1 MHSLV
6 QQEKLTECNIPPEG
20 PTSKTSPDWSVGYK
34 LSTHTEG
41 GTLHEGPFFWWDG
54 WMEEYIVTIIH
65 IHLKNGGFTFKLSF
79 NEDIVYD
86 KCYWEK
92 INQEEEFNNKR
103 SPGYTRNLLTL
114 ANLLLFL
121 SQKYNTLALR

>member
-1 MHSLV
+1 MVHFT
-6 QQEKLTECNIPPEG
+6 K
-20 PTSKTSPDWSVGYK
+20 D
-34 LSTHTEG
+34 H
-41 GTLHEGPFFWWDG
+41 FFGEMAG
-54 WMEEYIVTIIH
+54 WEEYIVTIIH

-92 INQEEEFNNKR
+92 SIKR
-103 SPGYTRNLLTL
+103 RNSIKEDPPGYTRNLLTL